1 MEKQEEGIAL
11 GPASTVI
18 WGQKVH
24 SEQWWCAKGPCN
36 ASEGPMG
43 RVVLEL
49 CWAGRSCC
57 VVLSV
62 ALGPYKSVVAAG
74 GHAEWEPSRSQL
86 LACSVGPVVLL
97 STHCLALRP
106 ETAES
111 HSSGSWHL

>member
-1 MEKQEEGIAL
+1 MSSGGVPKDHAMHL
-11 GPASTVI
+11 
-18 WGQKVH
+18 
-24 SEQWWCAKGPCN
+24 
-36 ASEGPMG
+36 
-43 RVVLEL
+43 RVLWEEL
-49 CWAGRSCC
+49 CWSFAGQGEVAA

-62 ALGPYKSVVAAG
+62 ALGPYKRVVAAG
-74 GHAEWEPSRSQL
+74 GHAEWGPSRSQL